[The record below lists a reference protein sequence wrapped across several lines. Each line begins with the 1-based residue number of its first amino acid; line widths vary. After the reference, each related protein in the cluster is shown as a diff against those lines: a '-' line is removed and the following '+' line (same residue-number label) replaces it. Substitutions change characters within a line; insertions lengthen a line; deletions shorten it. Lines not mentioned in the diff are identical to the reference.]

1 MAPFSRLRASR
12 SRTIPPRRPPRGA
25 GYRMRKLALLL
36 TLCALM
42 QPAHGKDFL
51 RAKDKQIVNE
61 QGQPVILRGMGL
73 GGWMLQEGYML
84 EVPQLGTQQVI
95 RSRIAELIGEQKA
108 EAFYQ
113 AWRDNHMTKADV
125 DAMARW
131 GFNSIRLPMHYDLYT
146 LPVDQEPVAGQ
157 QTWREEGFRRTDDLL
172 RWAKANDLYLI
183 LDLHAAPGGQGNDI
197 NIADRDPSKPS
208 LWEDRRHQ
216 DKMVALWRELAQRY
230 KDEPHIAAYDIINEP
245 NWGFADRT
253 DTNGCKETGNA
264 PLRELLVRT
273 TQAIREVDPRHI
285 IVIEGNCWGNN
296 YHGVLDAGLWDDN
309 LVLSFHK
316 YWNVTTRDSIA
327 DTLALRD
334 QYNVPIW
341 LGETGEN
348 SNDWFSRTVA
358 LAEGQGIG
366 WAWWP
371 LKKIRYNN
379 PLQIV
384 PNAGYEKLLAYWR
397 GEGPRPSAR
406 EAEKALMQFATH
418 DIRYENNVQHPDV
431 IDALFRAPHSDQAV
445 PFKRHVIAA
454 RGGRMAAVDFDMGR
468 NGIAYRDDT
477 PANQHISDG
486 GERVV
491 WNPAMAYRNDG
502 VDLTRAADGAL
513 QVADLRPGEWLQYT
527 VEAERGGRYRLRLE
541 ATGPA
546 RAWLQVNGD
555 RVGAQ
560 DVGAAFDGIELLPGR
575 NTLRIGTEAGAFDL
589 QALRFESALVGGA
602 SAPTAIPKTR

>member
-1 MAPFSRLRASR
+1 MKRLACL
-12 SRTIPPRRPPRGA
+12 
-25 GYRMRKLALLL
+25 LALLFCL
-36 TLCALM
+36 AAPLHA
-42 QPAHGKDFL
+42 KDFL

-95 RSRIAELIGEQKA
+95 LARIAELIGEDKA
-108 EAFYQ
+108 Q
-113 AWRDNHMTKADV
+113 AWHQAWLDNHTTKADI

-131 GFNSIRLPMHYDLYT
+131 GFNSIRLPMHYGLYT
-146 LPVDQEPVAGQ
+146 LPVDKEPVAGE
-157 QTWREEGFRRTDDLL
+157 QTWLEEGFHRTDDLL
-172 RWAKANDLYLI
+172 RWAKANDLYVI

-216 DKMVALWRELAQRY
+216 DKMVALWRKLAERY
-230 KDEPHIAAYDIINEP
+230 KDEPYIAAYDIINEP
-245 NWGFADRT
+245 NWGFADRA

-273 TQAIREVDPRHI
+273 TQAIREVDKRHI
-285 IVIEGNCWGNN
+285 VVIEGNCWGNN

-316 YWNVTTRDSIA
+316 YWSVTTRESIA
-327 DTLALRD
+327 DWLTLRD
-334 QYNVPIW
+334 KHNVPIW

-358 LAEGQGIG
+358 LAEGNGMG

-379 PLQIV
+379 PLQII
-384 PNAGYEKLLAYWR
+384 PNVGYDKLLAYWR
-397 GEGPRPSAR
+397 GEGPRPSTA

-418 DIRYENNVQHPDV
+418 DINYANNVQHADV
-431 IDALFRAPHSDQAV
+431 IDALFRAPHSDQSV

-454 RGGRMAAVDFDMGR
+454 RGGRIAAIDFDMGR
-468 NGIAYRDDT
+468 NGVAYRDDT

-502 VDLTRAADGAL
+502 VDLARAADGSL
-513 QVADLRPGEWLQYT
+513 HVSDLRPGEWLQYT
-527 VEAERGGRYRLRLE
+527 VEVERAGRYRLRLDAQGE
-541 ATGPA
+541 G
-546 RAWLQVNGD
+546 RASLVVNGEALA
-555 RVGAQ
+555 AQ
-560 DVGAAFDGIELLPGR
+560 SIDEASSAFDLQPGR
-575 NTLRIGTEAGAFDL
+575 NTVRLRAEAGAFDL
-589 QALRFESALVGGA
+589 LSLKIQR
-602 SAPTAIPKTR
+602 